1 MPAPMQEFAD
11 WDATG
16 EDWRPA
22 NWMPSYRE
30 LLRAL
35 GDEKVRVA
43 QLRTMLNDR
52 VQAIADA
59 VQVDPLYLIELEERG
74 LR

>member
-1 MPAPMQEFAD
+1 MPAPMAEFEV
-11 WDATG
+11 WRATG

-22 NWMPSYRE
+22 SWLPSYRE
-30 LLRAL
+30 LLQML

-43 QLRTMLNDR
+43 QLRRLLTDG
-52 VQAIADA
+52 VQAMVDH
-59 VQVDPLYLIELEERG
+59 VKVDPLYLMELEERG